1 MPPAT
6 TRSSKRRKPERS
18 KALHE
23 SAESLGTGPCC
34 HNSCFVSPARGRG
47 HREVLL
53 SASRSGLES
62 RCRSSNRWAEAGIAG
77 GTVQSPFP
85 AAGRYNEVQD
95 RMRPVTLLSVALV
108 GLLCAAAPAGAAPPG
123 DGAPGQPQGPSQ
135 EKSQGQVQG
144 APHAA
149 PPPHAAAPSPSQA
162 APAARPPGP
171 GVRASERRRRISYAA
186 CNRESHR
193 RRLSGGARRRF
204 LVRCRL
210 GYERRPAS
218 QPAPARRP

>member
-6 TRSSKRRKPERS
+6 TRSSKHRKPERS
-18 KALHE
+18 KSLHE
-23 SAESLGTGPCC
+23 SEESLGTEPCC
-34 HNSCFVSPARGRG
+34 HNSRFVSLLRGRG

-53 SASRSGLES
+53 SAPRFRPGIPVPKFGSAGCGRG
-62 RCRSSNRWAEAGIAG
+62 CRRDCLK
-77 GTVQSPFP
+77 PLP

-95 RMRPVTLLSVALV
+95 RMRPLTLLSVALA

-123 DGAPGQPQGPSQ
+123 DGASGQPQGQ
-135 EKSQGQVQG
+135 SQGQLQG
-144 APHAA
+144 APHSAA
-149 PPPHAAAPSPSQA
+149 PPPSQT
-162 APAARPPGP
+162 APAARPAGQ